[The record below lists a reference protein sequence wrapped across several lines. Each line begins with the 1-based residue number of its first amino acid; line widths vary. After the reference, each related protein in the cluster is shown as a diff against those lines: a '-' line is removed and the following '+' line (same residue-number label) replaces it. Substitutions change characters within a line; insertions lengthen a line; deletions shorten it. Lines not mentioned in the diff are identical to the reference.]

1 MSDSRHNSRKRFTVE
16 FEAADILIMADA
28 LSIGSTTAA
37 MCGGGKAGERL
48 HKLSDMFR
56 DMSPLPKS
64 NRSEGY
70 EWFQACRLLKDAPWF
85 EAFVTVDG
93 RSWNRDKAHVDVD
106 IGGKVVRV
114 CENVDKDE
122 AIACVEPLNEFLV
135 EIAGVDAHRLVRM
148 EAEVALPEGSPRWG
162 DEFRAATKAAVEA
175 LVAGSGLTCI
185 FRKAD
190 YSHATADPAA
200 KVTVSVPAHE
210 RDAVLSLLQD
220 GASVAPS
227 MTR

>member
-1 MSDSRHNSRKRFTVE
+1 MSDSRENSRKRFTVE

-28 LSIGSTTAA
+28 LSIGSTTAM
-37 MCGGGKAGERL
+37 MCGGGKASERL
-48 HKLSDMFR
+48 RKLSGMFM

-85 EAFVTVDG
+85 EAFVTAEE
-93 RSWNRDKAHVDVD
+93 RSWKRDKAHVDVD
-106 IGGKVVRV
+106 VGGKVMRV
-114 CENVDKDE
+114 CEDADKDE
-122 AIACVEPLNEFLV
+122 AIACVGPLNEFLA
-135 EIAGVDAHRLVRM
+135 EIAGIDAHRLVRM
-148 EAEVALPEGSPRWG
+148 EAEVALPEGSPGWG

-185 FRKAD
+185 LRKAD
-190 YSHATADPAA
+190 RSYASEGPAA
-200 KVTVSVPAHE
+200 KVAVSVPAHE
-210 RDAVLSLLQD
+210 RDAVLSLLQG
-220 GASVAPS
+220 GASAAPS